1 MPVIRHQ
8 AIGGDA
14 DLGLSLGLGQNLL
27 KRGVISGFLKQGK
40 SPNPT
45 VQDMIGEISSSK
57 AWTARHADVLPNP
70 PRSCQEKTP
79 GPFYQMVA
87 LEEVI
92 A

>member
-1 MPVIRHQ
+1 MIRHQ
-8 AIGGDA
+8 TIGGDT

-57 AWTARHADVLPNP
+57 AWTARH
-70 PRSCQEKTP
+70 RESSTECE
-79 GPFYQMVA
+79 A
-87 LEEVI
+87 LLSRKDSRPLLFRREHMELVH
-92 A
+92 